1 MDGKARL
8 VQLHGPETARRIE
21 ALDRVETLVA
31 QGKSRLAATRIVEI
45 ERGADVP
52 SRARRH
58 VRGGGGS

>member
-8 VQLHGPETARRIE
+8 VQLHGPETAQRIQ
-21 ALDRVETLVA
+21 AIDRIETLVA

-45 ERGADVP
+45 ERGNEVA

-58 VRGGGGS
+58 VRGGGGA

>member
-8 VQLHGPETARRIE
+8 VELHGPDTARRIQ
-21 ALDRVETLVA
+21 AIDRIETLVA

-45 ERGADVP
+45 ERGGDVP

-58 VRGGGGS
+58 VRGGS